1 MSHVGID
8 LEQFAT
14 DPQGSGI
21 QRVLQQLALHWP
33 SDETPADFVVP
44 YAGRFL
50 VLSPMQAGG
59 LVSSVFTE
67 AGQVDPRGVIAR
79 HIEELAEQAP
89 LVDAGRLIA
98 MYDSWLLPEVSYL
111 PSVQERFRIFHKA
124 MHTCMIGY
132 DVLPMSDPSNY
143 RFRPGQAAQVS
154 EYFRLLTM
162 SDAVVCISDSTREE
176 IWRRLRRDRRL
187 RIDVAHPGGDHQEHA
202 FGGEINRP
210 ASDRVRFLR
219 VGTLE
224 ARKQPTQLLHAFRH
238 AVASGMRAELIFI
251 GSPSASDAHINVALL
266 DAAASGI
273 GVQWIE
279 QASDADVL
287 EHMRRAD
294 IFLSVGTEGYGI
306 PVLEALALGTPVL
319 FDGVQPAAEIMSGF
333 GASRFTQ
340 QGSDDASWADAF
352 AFYAVRD
359 HAQAL
364 RAAIDVTRIP
374 TWSSFASSVASASRN
389 G

>member
-14 DPQGSGI
+14 DPQSSGI

-33 SDETPADFVVP
+33 SGEIPAEFVVP
-44 YAGRFL
+44 YCGRSL
-50 VLSPMQAGG
+50 VLSPMQAAE
-59 LVSSVFTE
+59 LVTSAFTE
-67 AGQVDPRGVIAR
+67 AGQVDPRGVVAR
-79 HIEELAEQAP
+79 KIDELSEQAP

-111 PSVQERFRIFHKA
+111 ASVQERFRIFHEA

-154 EYFRLLTM
+154 EYFRLLAA
-162 SDAVVCISDSTREE
+162 SDSVVCISDSTREE
-176 IWRRLRRDRRL
+176 IWRRLRRDLRL
-187 RIDVAHPGGDHQEHA
+187 PIEVAHPGGDHQQDVL
-202 FGGEINRP
+202 GGGITP
-210 ASDRVRFLR
+210 PLSDRVRFLR

-224 ARKQPTQLLHAFRH
+224 ARKRPTDLLHAFRE
-238 AVASGMRAELIFI
+238 AVSRGIDAELVFV
-251 GSPSASDAHINVALL
+251 GSPSASDAHINDLIR
-266 DAAASGI
+266 DAVASGI
-273 GVQWIE
+273 GVRWFE
-279 QASDADVL
+279 RASDAEVL
-287 EHMRRAD
+287 EQMRRAD

-306 PVLEALALGTPVL
+306 PVLEALAMGTPVL

-340 QGSDDASWADAF
+340 QGPDDASWADAF
-352 AFYAVRD
+352 AFYSDRD